1 VIKGMEIVRKI
12 LNLPTPGKATN
23 PVMEG
28 QMLEPVVPISS
39 ARRI

>member
-1 VIKGMEIVRKI
+1 MEVVHKI

-28 QMLEPVVPISS
+28 QMLDPVVPIVT